1 MDKSKSTA
9 PSRGRSASVAGKSR
23 EPREPRTTRG
33 KARVDLILE
42 TAKALFIQGGY
53 AEMTMRQVA
62 ERVGMSLS
70 NLQHY
75 FPSREALLQALL
87 EDVRKSYDPGYAE
100 VTAGL
105 SDPRDR
111 LVAVARYLIADAK
124 KAETERLFVEIWSLA
139 ARDEMVRGLFDQMY
153 SYHRRTL
160 EKLIVAVN
168 PELSPGTV
176 SLRAALVAM
185 QIEGLM
191 LLISEAKPKH
201 AELAGIEEECISAIC
216 QITEAPARNLATG

>member
-1 MDKSKSTA
+1 MDKSKPTVL
-9 PSRGRSASVAGKSR
+9 PRGRSASAAGKSR
-23 EPREPRTTRG
+23 EPKTSRG

-87 EDVRKSYDPGYAE
+87 EDVRKSYDPGYAQ

-111 LVAVARYLIADAK
+111 LMAVVRYLIADAK
-124 KAETERLFVEIWSLA
+124 KADTERLFVEIWSLA
-139 ARDEMVRGLFDQMY
+139 ARDDMVRGLFDQMY
-153 SYHRRTL
+153 SYHRHTI
-160 EKLIVAVN
+160 EKLIAAVN
-168 PELSPGTV
+168 PALSPGTV

-191 LLISEAKPKH
+191 LLISDAKPKH
-201 AELAGIEEECISAIC
+201 AELTGIEEECISAIC
-216 QITEAPARNLATG
+216 RLVEAPARNRQPG